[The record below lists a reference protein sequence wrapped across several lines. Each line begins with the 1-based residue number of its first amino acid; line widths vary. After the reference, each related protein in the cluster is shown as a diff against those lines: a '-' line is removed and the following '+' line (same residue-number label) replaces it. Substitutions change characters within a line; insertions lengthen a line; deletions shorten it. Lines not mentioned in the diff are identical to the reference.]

1 MISTI
6 IAAAGKGTRSG
17 MAENKILNILAD
29 GKTLLEHAVKPF
41 DDNERIN
48 EIIIACSQC
57 DLTKIKKISEINKT
71 KTITVIGGETRSQS
85 VKKALEKVSNQA
97 VLIHDAARPFI
108 DELTINR
115 CIDCLFEFGSAI
127 AAIPCTDTIGET
139 DQNKLLV
146 KADRKNKYLI
156 QTPQGFFVNDL
167 KKALAKAEQEDCFTD
182 ESGAYCKYIAK
193 AKLYEGNID
202 NIKLTY
208 PRDFENNMLIRT
220 GTGYDLHRLQEG
232 RKLILGGI
240 EIQHN
245 KGLLGHSDADV
256 LVHTITDALLSAAA
270 LKDIG
275 CYFPDNDP
283 QYKDICSMRLLEQAL
298 AMLHK
303 QGYVP
308 YNLSAVIM
316 AEQPKLNP
324 YVDKIKENLSHA
336 LNISCDQIGIS
347 CTTCEKVGLI
357 GNEQAIAVHAS
368 CTIKKIML

>member
-17 MAENKILNILAD
+17 MAKNKILNILAD
-29 GKTLLEHAVKPF
+29 GKTLLEHAIKPF
-41 DDNERIN
+41 DANERIN
-48 EIIIACSQC
+48 QLIIACSEC
-57 DLTKIKKISEINKT
+57 DLPQIERLSKNNKT
-71 KTITVIGGETRSQS
+71 KTIIVIGGETRAQS
-85 VKKALEKVSNQA
+85 VKNALEQVTNKA

-108 DELTINR
+108 DELTVNR

-127 AAIPCTDTIGET
+127 AAVPCTDTIGESN
-139 DQNKLLV
+139 QNGFLI

-156 QTPQGFFVNDL
+156 QTPQGFFVDEL
-167 KKALAKAEQEDCFTD
+167 KKALAQAEQEDCFTD

-193 AKLYEGNID
+193 AKLYEGNVD

-208 PRDFENNMLIRT
+208 PRDFENNMPIRT

-240 EIQHN
+240 EIPHD

-256 LVHTITDALLSAAA
+256 LVHAITDALLSAAA
-270 LKDIG
+270 LQDIG
-275 CYFPDNDP
+275 CYFPDTDP
-283 QYKDICSMRLLEQAL
+283 KYKDICSMLLLEQAL
-298 AMLHK
+298 RELK
-303 QGYVP
+303 KIGYVP
-308 YNLSAVIM
+308 YNISAVIM

-324 YVDKIKENLSHA
+324 YVNKIKENLSRA
-336 LNISCDQIGIS
+336 LDIPLTNIGIS

-357 GNEQAIAVHAS
+357 GNEQAIAVQAS
-368 CTIKKIML
+368 CTIKKILL